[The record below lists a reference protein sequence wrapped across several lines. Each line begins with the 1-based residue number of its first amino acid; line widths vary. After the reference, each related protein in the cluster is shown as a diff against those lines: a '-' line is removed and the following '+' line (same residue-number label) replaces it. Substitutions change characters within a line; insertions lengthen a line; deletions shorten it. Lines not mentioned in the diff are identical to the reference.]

1 MRTATE
7 KSEEIY
13 QQLKNCEFWKIIRIT
28 SGICRFLEYW
38 KRKEKLS
45 GPVKA
50 NKAGKKQKQNYSGQ
64 NLNKEKLRPQT
75 TLKYIKVD

>member
-7 KSEEIY
+7 KSEETY
-13 QQLKNCEFWKIIRIT
+13 QQLKNSEFWKIIRVT

-50 NKAGKKQKQNYSGQ
+50 NKAEKK
-64 NLNKEKLRPQT
+64 NKNKIIPDKT
-75 TLKYIKVD
+75 